1 MRQVRAIKAHT
12 YGNKFRKVGDVYTA
26 TDRDANLMV
35 LVKNSEY
42 HAGTPM
48 PEPSVVLEVEP
59 KPKRPY
65 VRRDLS
71 AGKVGGYNRKDL
83 SADAE

>member
-1 MRQVRAIKAHT
+1 MRQVKAIKAHT
-12 YGNKFRKVGDVYTA
+12 YGNKFRKVGDTYTA

-42 HAGTPM
+42 HTAE
-48 PEPSVVLEVEP
+48 PEPVAPVVEAP

-71 AGKVGGYNRKDL
+71 AGKVSGYNRKDL

>member
-1 MRQVRAIKAHT
+1 MRQVKAIKAHT
-12 YGNKFRKVGDVYTA
+12 YGNKFRKVGDTYTA
-26 TDRDANLMV
+26 TDQDAKLMV

-42 HAGTPM
+42 HT
-48 PEPSVVLEVEP
+48 EEVEAPVVVAP